1 MAKILWIEDDYIFFL
16 THSNALEE
24 EGFQLEQIRTGSEA
38 VRALQARGQDYN
50 LIILDIILPP
60 GEDSLFPEEVQD
72 EERGIGILRELE
84 DREVTSLPPIMLLTA
99 RRPEISLEELREE
112 LPYELVAM
120 YGKPINVEQLVEVVK
135 QHIRR

>member
-1 MAKILWIEDDYIFFL
+1 M
-16 THSNALEE
+16 
-24 EGFQLEQIRTGSEA
+24 
-38 VRALQARGQDYN
+38 
-50 LIILDIILPP
+50 
-60 GEDSLFPEEVQD
+60 QD